1 MTNSRDKGSRG
12 EREAASVLR
21 RELGVQVE
29 RSVQR
34 SGKGLYGPADL
45 LVFDEAGD
53 LSRLAVEVKRVESIS
68 VAKLVEFVR
77 QAREDAE
84 DAPSVVMHRKNSDPW
99 LVSMHVCDF
108 VRVARAVVKLWEVND
123 GRL

>member
-29 RSVQR
+29 RPVQR

-77 QAREDAE
+77 
-84 DAPSVVMHRKNSDPW
+84 
-99 LVSMHVCDF
+99 L
-108 VRVARAVVKLWEVND
+108 ARARSTF
-123 GRL
+123 GRLAALASFRMGDFKPVIGIEAGLN